1 MSLTQLTLFTAPL
14 LLAAIILLILHGKI
28 SGAAAARIA
37 ILSLIFSAL
46 AFLIPAQPLAAHP
59 LLHASDSLLL
69 TNAFIGMILV
79 IVLIALLTGLN
90 DEKHQRRCANYYA
103 FLLFFIFSMILTV
116 SFSDFC
122 FFFISWELVL
132 LVSSLLIAY
141 WGKGENRRRT
151 ARYYFIISQAASFC
165 ILIALVI
172 IGSQTGSWSLNTAS
186 LEKLTMNSRN
196 WVITLF
202 CIGFFTKLAVFP
214 LHFWLPDAHTTAS
227 MPVTILLASAMLPLG
242 AYGILRFIFEIG
254 GFALT
259 ANYQWLFLSMG
270 ILTKIIGA
278 ILATQKNNVKRIIAY
293 SSISQAGFFLIAFG
307 INTPAS
313 LAVGFLHI
321 LAHGPIKALLFI
333 CAGEIYQI
341 SHKNNIKKINLPVNE
356 NRVLFMLYL
365 FASAAL
371 IGIPP
376 LSGFFSEFYL
386 GWAGIMSENY
396 AITVIALAASLLTA
410 IYLLR
415 VAHFVFFQNNSPL
428 NQEKEK
434 KPFKLSAAI
443 LFSLLV
449 ILVQS
454 ALTIPMYQWLL
465 KNWKGG

>member
-14 LLAAIILLILHGKI
+14 LLAALILLFLHGKI
-28 SGAAAARIA
+28 CGAAAARIA
-37 ILSLIFSAL
+37 ILSLIFSVL
-46 AFLIPAQPLAAHP
+46 GFMIPAHPLAGHP
-59 LLHASDSLLL
+59 LLHASDSSLL
-69 TNAFIGMILV
+69 TKAFIGMILV
-79 IVLIALLTGLN
+79 IGLVALLTGLN
-90 DEKHQRRCANYYA
+90 DEKYQIRCANYYA

-116 SFSDFC
+116 SFSDFR
-122 FFFISWELVL
+122 FFFISWEHVL

-141 WGKGENRRRT
+141 WGKGENRRRI

-172 IGSQTGSWSLNTAS
+172 IGTQTGSWSLHNAS
-186 LEKLTMNSRN
+186 LEQLTINGRN
-196 WVITLF
+196 WVVALF

-242 AYGILRFIFEIG
+242 AYGIFRFIFDIG
-254 GFALT
+254 GFTLT
-259 ANYQWLFLSMG
+259 ADFQWLFLSMG

-313 LAVGFLHI
+313 LAIGLLHI

-341 SHKNNIKKINLPVNE
+341 SHKNSIKKINLPIHE
-356 NRVLFMLYL
+356 NRILFMLYL
-365 FASAAL
+365 FASTAL

-386 GWAGIMSENY
+386 GWAGIMSSNY
-396 AITVIALAASLLTA
+396 AITVIALAASVLTA

-454 ALTIPMYQWLL
+454 ALTVPMYQWLL
-465 KNWKGG
+465 KNWKGV